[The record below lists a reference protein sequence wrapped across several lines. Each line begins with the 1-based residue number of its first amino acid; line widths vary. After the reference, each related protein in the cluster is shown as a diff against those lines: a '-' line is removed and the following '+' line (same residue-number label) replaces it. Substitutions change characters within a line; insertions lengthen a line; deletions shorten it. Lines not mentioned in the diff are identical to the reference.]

1 MAQVLDS
8 VWKLMYLL
16 HSTKRFHLVNSDRKE
31 QGAMAQINIITFAIM
46 GTGQIACPV
55 RPRSVSK

>member
-1 MAQVLDS
+1 
-8 VWKLMYLL
+8 MYLL

-31 QGAMAQINIITFAIM
+31 QGAMAQINMIIFATLGIDM
-46 GTGQIACPV
+46 TVFPV